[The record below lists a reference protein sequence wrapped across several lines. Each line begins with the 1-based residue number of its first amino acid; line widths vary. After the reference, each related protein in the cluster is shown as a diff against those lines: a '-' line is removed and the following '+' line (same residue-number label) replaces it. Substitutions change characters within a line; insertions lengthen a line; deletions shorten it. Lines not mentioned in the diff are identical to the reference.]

1 VELTQIPPA
10 QLIPHENNAHS
21 ELRGIDA
28 LAQTV
33 EYLGIIEPLVVL
45 AADEEGRHTIVAG
58 HRRHAAA
65 VQVGLETVPCVV
77 VDDPGAGDQL
87 VTMLVENLHR
97 DDLTLLE
104 EAQTYQQL
112 TLLDWEPERISQ
124 ATGRDLDRVQHSLTL
139 RKLPEQIQ
147 EAANAGEVDLVSA
160 ATLTEFAHDPKAIER
175 IMKKGGGHWG
185 YKHAIAEERARQSTK
200 DELDRLKAELVLAG
214 VKVTPRPKFASEGGT
229 AILIEHLVDADG
241 NSVDVEQ
248 VKSELGF
255 AAYINRDY
263 TPKPVFYCPDPATV
277 GLQPA
282 PDTWAA
288 LNADRE
294 ALQAEETARRTAWEV
309 ATAVRREFLLARF
322 GNVKGAKRLFRPA
335 LRALAGTRM
344 NMPFNELRE
353 FADAV
358 CGCPIDQIPENAG
371 LDRLTRATIAR
382 WLARC
387 EDNLKDSAFGRWG
400 NFEHALSYLDLIV
413 AEGYEL
419 AEIEVQLHQSITDTL
434 AAEADDDEDEDEQE
448 DESEEGNDAPEPE
461 ATDSDQDDE
470 DDAEFEQDAPAE
482 LDQAEALA
490 AT

>member
-1 VELTQIPPA
+1 MELTQIPPA
-10 QLIPHENNAHS
+10 LLVPHENNAHA
-21 ELRGIDA
+21 ELRNIDA

-45 AADEEGRHTIVAG
+45 PADDEGRHTIVAG

-65 VQVGLETVPCVV
+65 IQVGLESVPCVV

-104 EAQTYQQL
+104 EASTYQQL
-112 TLLDWEPERISQ
+112 TLLDWQPERIAQ
-124 ATGRDLDRVQHSLTL
+124 ATGRDLERVQQSLTL
-139 RKLPEQIQ
+139 RGLPEQIQ
-147 EAANAGEVDLVSA
+147 QAANSGEVDLVSA

-175 IMKKGGGHWG
+175 IMKKGAGYWG
-185 YKHAIAEERARQSTK
+185 YQHAIAEERARQVAK
-200 DELDRLKAELVLAG
+200 NELDRLKAELVLAG

-241 NSVDVEQ
+241 NAVEVEE
-248 VKSELGF
+248 VKSEPGF

-263 TPKPVFYCPDPATV
+263 APKPVFYCPDPTAV

-294 ALQAEETARRTAWEV
+294 ALQAEEAARRSVWEA
-309 ATAVRREFLLARF
+309 ATTVRREFLLARF
-322 GNVKGAKRLFRPA
+322 GNAKGAKRLLRPA
-335 LRALAGTRM
+335 LRELAGTRM
-344 NMPFNELRE
+344 NMPYNELRE
-353 FADAV
+353 FAGTL
-358 CGCPIDQIPENAG
+358 CGCPIDQLPENAG
-371 LDRLTRATIAR
+371 LDRLTRAAVAR

-387 EDNLKDSAFGRWG
+387 EDNLKSCAVSRWG
-400 NFEHALSYLDLIV
+400 DFEHALAFLDLIV

-419 AEIEVQLHQSITDTL
+419 AEIEAQLHESIIEALKEKKTEADEDHDADVAVDSDSDSASSGAHGAVPDVADDAI
-434 AAEADDDEDEDEQE
+434 AAEANLV
-448 DESEEGNDAPEPE
+448 GA
-461 ATDSDQDDE
+461 
-470 DDAEFEQDAPAE
+470 
-482 LDQAEALA
+482 
-490 AT
+490 